1 MSEPP
6 ITSETVRIKTPDG
19 ESVEAQ
25 LTYFPDYAKRVACLQ
40 LRVPGFDPLEAREHD
55 YFECLVS
62 VRRRL
67 ETLGA
72 KAHCWGARRDVWP
85 SGMQRDMGAGLTA
98 YRLGNESTVEEQSIF
113 SPATED
119 AVATVD
125 EQQQFAESWYRRR
138 NGPDN
143 HTLQRT
149 GAASIV
155 SRVREWFRRGPGR

>member
-1 MSEPP
+1 MTEPP
-6 ITSETVRIKTPDG
+6 ITSESIRIKKADG

-40 LRVPGFDPLEAREHD
+40 LKVPGFDPLEAREHD

-67 ETLGA
+67 EAQGA
-72 KAHCWGARRDVWP
+72 KALCWGARRDVWP
-85 SGMQRDMGAGLTA
+85 SFMQRDMGAGLTA
-98 YRLGNESTVEEQSIF
+98 YHLGDESNIDEQSIF

-125 EQQQFAESWYRRR
+125 EQRQFA
-138 NGPDN
+138 
-143 HTLQRT
+143 
-149 GAASIV
+149 
-155 SRVREWFRRGPGR
+155 